1 MSIDISRQRKPA
13 LSRPAAWRTWIGACG
28 LAASLG
34 TLPAPSTAQA
44 QPAAVRIDIPAQSL
58 NQALLQ
64 LGQQAPIEI
73 YFVPDLV
80 AGLNARQV
88 SGTMT
93 PEQALDQLLQGTG
106 IRYVRDGGSITLT
119 SAPGPVQL
127 APVTVTGAYD
137 ATSENTN
144 SYAAQ
149 AVTLG
154 KTAESLRETPQSV
167 TVITSRQIE
176 DRGMTTLADAM
187 SAATGITVVPDE
199 YVTGGKYF
207 SRGFQI
213 TDIRV
218 DGGAVA
224 ALGKNDFIAD
234 PDLVKYDRIEV
245 LRGADGL
252 YSGAGEPGGT
262 INLVRK
268 RPLEGFQAK
277 GSVSA
282 GSWDNYRAVADL
294 SSPLVENGK
303 LRGRIVA
310 AADTKRYFY
319 DTATSAGQTFY
330 GVLEADV
337 APRTTVMLG
346 ASYDKRRETP
356 WYYGLPRYNTGEDI
370 GFTRSTSMATDWSA
384 KHHEAW
390 DIFGDVKHTFANG
403 WKFSLSATHS
413 AQHYNDKYGYLSGAV
428 DPATGDGMAY
438 SGAYFRSAGY
448 QNQLDANLAGS
459 FDLLGRSHDFII
471 GADYSKHK
479 AHAKRTELA
488 GGGPVNL
495 ADLSQAYWPEPET
508 PDFGVGTS
516 YIDFPYYGEERSGA
530 YARLRL
536 SLADPLHVIGGLRIS
551 NYKQFLERS
560 GMADDGTANWTER
573 YNFKDNDV
581 ITPFGAVTYDLN
593 EAWTTYVSYAEI
605 YKPQAG
611 YLSGPQPGR
620 PLDPITGRT
629 YEWGVKGSHMDGKL
643 NTSAALYYTERNG
656 EAAPDGRYPTDSNP
670 DDGSACCY
678 IAQGKVVSRGIDLEA
693 SGELAPGWQLYAGY
707 TFNHNKDRQGD
718 QRYAK
723 NTPAHLFKL
732 WSTYRLPGQYNKWMV
747 GGGVAVQSKSSV
759 SGQEWVQSGGEWSQA
774 GYTTRQ
780 GGYTVANALVQY
792 DISKS
797 MSATLNVNNLFDK
810 RYYSGLGSNSKNNYY
825 GTPRN
830 VMLTMR
836 ATF

>member
-1 MSIDISRQRKPA
+1 MSIIRSHKPRLAPPAPWRARIGA
-13 LSRPAAWRTWIGACG
+13 LS

-34 TLPAPSTAQA
+34 AQLAPAAALA
-44 QPAAVRIDIPAQSL
+44 QPAAININIPAQTL

-64 LGQQAPIEI
+64 LGQQAPIQI
-73 YFVPDLV
+73 YFLPELV
-80 AGLNARQV
+80 AGLKARPV
-88 SGTMT
+88 SGVMT
-93 PEQALDQLLQGTG
+93 PEQALEQLLQGTG
-106 IRYVRDGGSITLT
+106 IQYVRNGDSITLK
-119 SAPGPVQL
+119 AGPGAVHL
-127 APVTVTGAYD
+127 APVTVTGSYD
-137 ATSENTN
+137 ATSENTR

-154 KTAESLRETPQSV
+154 KTTETLRETPQSV

-234 PDLVKYDRIEV
+234 PELIKYDRIEV

-268 RPLEGFQAK
+268 RPLDNFQIK

-294 SSPLVENGK
+294 SSPLLDNGK
-303 LRGRIVA
+303 LRGRVVA
-310 AADTKRYFY
+310 ATDTRHYFY
-319 DTATSAGQTFY
+319 DTGKSAGQTFY
-330 GVLEADV
+330 GVLEADIG
-337 APRTTVMLG
+337 PGTTAMLG

-356 WYYGLPRYNTGEDI
+356 WYYGLPRYTNGQDI
-370 GFTRSTSMATDWSA
+370 GLARSTSLATDWSA
-384 KHHEAW
+384 KRHEAW
-390 DIFGDVKHTFANG
+390 DIFGDIKHTFANG
-403 WKFSLSATHS
+403 WKASLSATHS
-413 AQHYNDKYGYLSGAV
+413 AQHYHDKYGYLSGAV

-438 SGAYFRSAGY
+438 SGSYFRSSGY
-448 QNQLDANLAGS
+448 QNQFDANLAGN
-459 FDLLGRSHDFII
+459 FDLLGRSHDFIV

-479 AHAKRTELA
+479 AHAKRADLT
-488 GGGPVNL
+488 GGSAVNL
-495 ADLSQAYWPEPET
+495 ADLSQTYWREPDTPE
-508 PDFGVGTS
+508 FGVGTS

-536 SLADPLHVIGGLRIS
+536 SLADPLHLIGGLRYS

-560 GMADDGTANWTER
+560 GIADDGTANWTER

-593 EAWTTYVSYAEI
+593 ADWTTYISYAEI

-611 YLSGPQPGR
+611 YLSGPQPGK

-629 YEWGVKGSHMDGKL
+629 YEWGVKGSHMGGKL

-656 EAAPDGRYPTDSNP
+656 EAVPDGRYPNESNP
-670 DDGSACCY
+670 EDGAACCY
-678 IAQGKVVSRGIDLEA
+678 TAQGKVVSRGVDLEA
-693 SGELAPGWQLYAGY
+693 SGELAPGWQVYAGY
-707 TFNHNKDRQGD
+707 TYNNNKDKRGG

-732 WSTYRLPGQYNKWMV
+732 WSTYRLPGQLNKWMV
-747 GGGVAVQSKSSV
+747 GGGVAMQSKSSV
-759 SGQEWVQSGGEWSQA
+759 AGQEWVQSGGEWSQA
-774 GYTTRQ
+774 AYTTRQ

-792 DISKS
+792 DISQS
-797 MSATLNVNNLFDK
+797 MSATLNINNLFDK
-810 RYYSGLGSNSKNNYY
+810 RYYAGLGSNSKNNYY

-836 ATF
+836 ASF